1 MTLLRLGGL
10 LRERRGGRGI
20 RVVAEEIGVSPA
32 TLTRVEAGRLPD
44 IETFKKICQWLK
56 VNPADILGIDV
67 PAPAGISDEPTA
79 PGVAFH
85 PRADRTLLPEAAA
98 DLAQLIVAAHR
109 EVSRRARERGS
120 DVSSGL

>member
-1 MTLLRLGGL
+1 MTLLRLGAL

-56 VNPADILGIDV
+56 VNPAHILGIDV
-67 PAPAGISDEPTA
+67 SAPDPTADEPTLPA
-79 PGVAFH
+79 VAFH

-109 EVSRRARERGS
+109 EVSRRARERGT
-120 DVSSGL
+120 DVSSRL